1 MQPLARYSSRPWPN
15 LKEVVDMIGIWKSY
29 SDIYLYIA
37 GVAMLVTFGIPL
49 MVVPLRWAR
58 VFRWEV
64 PTPENLVVFLGRSLG
79 IFISLLA
86 VFAFKVTSS
95 PAAKPFFFDLMLWLF
110 VAMIALHAYGA
121 IKKTQPLTETVEISL
136 WVVLF
141 LITLCFYPL

>member
-1 MQPLARYSSRPWPN
+1 
-15 LKEVVDMIGIWKSY
+15 
-29 SDIYLYIA
+29 
-37 GVAMLVTFGIPL
+37 MLVTFGIPL
-49 MVVPLRWAR
+49 LVVPLRWAR
-58 VFRWEV
+58 AFRWEV
-64 PTPENLVVFLGRSLG
+64 PQPDNIVVFLGRSLG

-121 IKKTQPLTETVEISL
+121 IRRTQPITETIEILL
-136 WVVLF
+136 WAALF